1 MAWAKGQS
9 GNPKGRAAE
18 KPFADALRM
27 EIKAAGEDHQKLRA
41 ITRKLL
47 DKAEEGDMQ
56 AINCL
61 ADRLD
66 GKPSQSVE
74 VSGDTKSYVIRAPTP
89 ARTAEEWQ
97 KNYAPPTLQK
107 CRRSVP

>member
-18 KPFADALRM
+18 KPFADALRI
-27 EIKAAGEDHQKLRA
+27 EIKAAGEDHQKLRSIA
-41 ITRKLL
+41 RALL
-47 DKAEEGDMQ
+47 EKAESGDMQ

-66 GKPSQSVE
+66 GKPHQALDVTT
-74 VSGDTKSYVIRAPTP
+74 DTPHYVIHAPEPCKTV
-89 ARTAEEWQ
+89 EEWEARVEAAG
-97 KNYAPPTLQK
+97 YGPDS
-107 CRRSVP
+107 R